1 MKRLW
6 AIKQAASEVISQ
18 WKNSKRN
25 CATAGL
31 RKKICAR
38 DLVREILTAFLYITR
53 KLWLK
58 KVKEFH
64 SYTFRL
70 QLVKS
75 GAQGSKLPK
84 FRGWTSGTRGETEK
98 FNHVLEKT
106 IRLSFTKFYSS
117 RYCDQLEFFSRK
129 IKNVGRF
136 LKYTGRSFEPWKGIL
151 SFWNGLS
158 DKVRKIWTDC
168 IPNRCRSDSFLRLFS
183 WIDNKKCFVQKK
195 KRNASRTMVV

>member
-1 MKRLW
+1 MKRHW
-6 AIKQAASEVISQ
+6 AIKQATSEVISQ
-18 WKNSKRN
+18 WKNWKEN
-25 CATAGL
+25 CAAAGL
-31 RKKICAR
+31 RKKTCAR
-38 DLVREILTAFLYITR
+38 DFVREILTVFLYNTR

-84 FRGWTSGTRGETEK
+84 FGGWTSGTRGETEK

-106 IRLSFTKFYSS
+106 NRLSFTKFYSS

-129 IKNVGRF
+129 INVGRF

-151 SFWNGLS
+151 SFWNGLR
-158 DKVRKIWTDC
+158 DKVRKTWTDC

-183 WIDNKKCFVQKK
+183 CIDNKNVLCKK
-195 KRNASRTMVV
+195 KEMQVERW